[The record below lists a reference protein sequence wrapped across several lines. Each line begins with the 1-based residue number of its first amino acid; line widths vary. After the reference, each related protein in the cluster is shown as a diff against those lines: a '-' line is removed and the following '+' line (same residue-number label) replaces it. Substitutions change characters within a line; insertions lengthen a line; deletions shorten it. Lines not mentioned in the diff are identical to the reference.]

1 MGLCH
6 YWLYFGRGH
15 SAGYCGSCG
24 QTGGVG
30 HFRDVIPDCSCC
42 VSHRRLLC
50 QISCSRCPDF
60 SWFPATERRGCSF
73 SQFWPTST
81 SGLHRLR
88 GECVQ
93 SVKQCVRCSER
104 DIECGAVSENVGST
118 VMHCCHTDLWAEG
131 RQSGSTPQVRVREG
145 RFPLCWRMPSAIRF
159 STDGAH
165 IPAPPTSGSH
175 RKIDT
180 RLQNAPNGPSEQ
192 RGHLLCLQDFEA
204 TGSEIFVIF
213 EYNMCG
219 SEGAEDAGEG
229 FCAYLLD
236 PSAYALAID

>member
-165 IPAPPTSGSH
+165 IPAPPTSGSLMNLM
-175 RKIDT
+175 RGCRT
-180 RLQNAPNGPSEQ
+180 LQMDLRNSG
-192 RGHLLCLQDFEA
+192 GTC
-204 TGSEIFVIF
+204 
-213 EYNMCG
+213 
-219 SEGAEDAGEG
+219 
-229 FCAYLLD
+229 CAYKNLKPLAARFLSFSSTTCVGQKVPRMQERD
-236 PSAYALAID
+236 SALTYWTRRHMHWL